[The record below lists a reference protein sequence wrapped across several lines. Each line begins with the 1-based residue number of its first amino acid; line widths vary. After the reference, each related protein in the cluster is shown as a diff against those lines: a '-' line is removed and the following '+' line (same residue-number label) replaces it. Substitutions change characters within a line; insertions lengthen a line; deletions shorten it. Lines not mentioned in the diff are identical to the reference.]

1 MTQDIRREEP
11 IDRLAYLQELSRI
24 LSNASV
30 EVARVDKNWE
40 VCKAALAECGKTVE
54 EQRIKLDSLGIE
66 VAKHLRTIERLYDE
80 KQRLQNQVD
89 ILTPYATRYTKLR
102 LCDASKLPVTNSG
115 ILKGG
120 DALDK
125 ALDEMP

>member
-1 MTQDIRREEP
+1 MTQDIRRKEP
-11 IDRLAYLQELSRI
+11 TDRLANLRDL
-24 LSNASV
+24 
-30 EVARVDKNWE
+30 ARTLNN
-40 VCKAALAECGKTVE
+40 AALEVERLADDLGMSNVALAQCNKTAE

-80 KQRLQNQVD
+80 KNRLQGMVD
-89 ILTPYATRYTKLR
+89 VMTPSVKRYVKLR

>member
-11 IDRLAYLQELSRI
+11 IDRLANLQELSRI
-24 LSNASV
+24 LNNAV
-30 EVARVDKNWE
+30 IEVDILTNNLDVSMK
-40 VCKAALAECGKTVE
+40 ALAECNKTAE

-66 VAKHLRTIERLYDE
+66 IAKHLRTIERLYDE
-80 KQRLQNQVD
+80 KQNLQNQVA

-102 LCDASKLPVTNSG
+102 LCDAAKLPVTNSG